1 MLTWLKD
8 IIRDNLLFDERNP
21 AMIVGD
27 APLEAALRKKK
38 VHVNNIRSVVIQQLT
53 MVEARQGPWNPA
65 MLVGGMTRLEGA
77 PISSRPEVQ
86 TAATPA
92 SAPRARVISLTR
104 YPQDPSYCAA
114 HSPGLRGILAQRYP
128 RGLS

>member
-1 MLTWLKD
+1 MEVLTWLKE

-27 APLEAALRKKK
+27 ASLEAALRKKK

-65 MLVGGMTRLEGA
+65 MLIGVPYGVPSEGA
-77 PISSRPEVQ
+77 RMDRGELTSS
-86 TAATPA
+86 
-92 SAPRARVISLTR
+92 
-104 YPQDPSYCAA
+104 
-114 HSPGLRGILAQRYP
+114 
-128 RGLS
+128 